1 MENEK
6 TKTFCEE
13 IKVVA
18 QELVDK
24 VKELVH
30 EGNVRRIIIKD
41 TQGNTFVEIPVT
53 VAAVGIVLAPV
64 LSAVAAIAAMASKFT
79 VVVEKVQ
86 RVGQPQPHE
95 QPSPGATTP

>member
-13 IKVVA
+13 IKVA
-18 QELVDK
+18 AKELVEK

-30 EGNVRRIIIKD
+30 QGNVRRIIIKD
-41 TQGNTFVEIPVT
+41 THGNTFVEIPVT

-64 LSAVAAIAAMASKFT
+64 LSAVAAIAAMAAHFT

-86 RVGQPQPHE
+86 RVGQPESEQ
-95 QPSPGATTP
+95 QPSSGTTTV